1 MAEAPA
7 ERVARERSVALR
19 VLRRVDEGAYADRA
33 LAAEARRAELDPR
46 ARAQATRLAYGA
58 VQRRRTLD
66 WLIDG
71 ALDRPAA
78 LEPAVRDI
86 LRLGAYELAFSDGV
100 PARAAVDQAVRQAR
114 ALRGPKARASARAG
128 VVNAVLRR
136 IADDGAGA
144 PRGPRRRGRRGGGA
158 AALDARL
165 DRASA

>member
-1 MAEAPA
+1 MGDRVSTAAASAGGITPG
-7 ERVARERSVALR
+7 RTVARR

-46 ARAQATRLAYGA
+46 ERAAATHLAYGA
-58 VQRRRTLD
+58 VQRSRTLD

-100 PARAAVDQAVRQAR
+100 PDHAAVDQAV
-114 ALRGPKARASARAG
+114 
-128 VVNAVLRR
+128 
-136 IADDGAGA
+136 
-144 PRGPRRRGRRGGGA
+144 
-158 AALDARL
+158 
-165 DRASA
+165 